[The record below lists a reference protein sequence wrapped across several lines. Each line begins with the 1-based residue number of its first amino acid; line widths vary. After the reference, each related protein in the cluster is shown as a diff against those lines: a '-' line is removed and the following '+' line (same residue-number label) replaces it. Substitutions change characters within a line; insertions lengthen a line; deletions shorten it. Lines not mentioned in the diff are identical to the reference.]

1 MRGFIMNETRAI
13 EQALEVLFPLVET
26 LPREVQIGLVGTT
39 LLLFLAAKK
48 REVVTIISHSE
59 STIKKT
65 VSDIYSFF
73 NTKKIDRNTEMFTAA
88 KEEYMQLVPAMSDEL
103 EPLLIAMIEKQ
114 QGKYDS
120 EVVKLIQTLRVDLAE
135 YPELPS
141 GVMVADEVEQVIK
154 ARKEHHAKILVE
166 ITNYLESSSVDDST
180 QSYNI
185 RKEI

>member
-1 MRGFIMNETRAI
+1 MNETRTI
-13 EQALEVLFPLVET
+13 EQVLDALLPLLET
-26 LPREVQIGLVGTT
+26 LPLKAQEVQIGLVGVTF
-39 LLLFLAAKK
+39 LLFLAAKK
-48 REVVTIISHSE
+48 REVAAIISQSE
-59 STIKKT
+59 STLKKT

-73 NTKKIDRNTEMFTAA
+73 NTRKIDHKNEMLTAA
-88 KEEYMQLVPAMSDEL
+88 KEEYMQLITAMSDEL

-154 ARKEHHAKILVE
+154 ARKEHHAKILME
-166 ITNYLESSSVDDST
+166 ITHYLASSSVDDST
-180 QSYNI
+180 QSNNI